1 MANLIFDGGGV
12 GWGVEKLQ
20 RKVPWLTKTKMG
32 LKKTHPQKN
41 KSGDEED
48 HEIWGCQVSK
58 LKLAGSVVGYLF
70 TLIHWTRMA
79 NRPF

>member
-1 MANLIFDGGGV
+1 MANLIFDGGV
-12 GWGVEKLQ
+12 GGGEIAKESSLADQ
-20 RKVPWLTKTKMG
+20 NQNG

-48 HEIWGCQVSK
+48 HEILGCQVSK

-79 NRPF
+79 KRPF